1 MVLQVGGGM
10 ITKTVGVGGDY
21 ANFDL
26 ALEAYA
32 VGLLADD
39 LTLNQISADIAEPA
53 LSGSRQVNLN
63 GHTLRIT
70 CSYNEANPDDWQ
82 NWYKLNCG
90 ASTGLKVVVDGAAGI
105 KAGNV
110 VVDYMYIVWTSGA
123 VGGLQFCL
131 HIIDTSSMVSQ
142 QSIDRC
148 HIDGNNGAG
157 SDLNCISISQD
168 VAAQTTVTNCKLWGA
183 KRSIYVNDL
192 AYGTTVIEDCTMRS
206 TDAAFDAAYAV
217 CYIRGSGITNIIN
230 SVATQPNFA
239 LLNGFCYRKSTI
251 DSADVKMNLYN
262 SASEDARITGY
273 ADIAVDCEEN
283 ITPADEFQSLDD
295 TNATF
300 LFLTEAVLGADFVG
314 VPLAGNRPLS
324 VAFTD
329 LSAYDYGDGV
339 LGYSGTVPTHAGA
352 TDIAGNDRPNFESKY
367 AIGCHEATLA

>member
-1 MVLQVGGGM
+1 M
-10 ITKTVGVGGDY
+10 ITRTIGVGGDY

-105 KAGNV
+105 RAGNV

-123 VGGLQFCL
+123 VGGLQSCL
-131 HIIDTSSMVSQ
+131 LIIDTNFMVSQ

-183 KRSIYVNDL
+183 KRSIYVDNN

-206 TDAAFDAAYAV
+206 TYAAFDAFYAV

-230 SVATQPNFA
+230 SVATQPGFA

-283 ITPADEFQSLDD
+283 ITPADEYQALDD
-295 TNATF
+295 TNEKF
-300 LFLTEAVLGADFVG
+300 LFLLDGSKWANAGYAPSVGAKPLPVQFNADIVYNPGEGVLAQGGTAPTYAGDTD
-314 VPLAGNRPLS
+314 LAGDP
-324 VAFTD
+324 
-329 LSAYDYGDGV
+329 
-339 LGYSGTVPTHAGA
+339 
-352 TDIAGNDRPNFESKY
+352 RPNEGGYY
-367 AIGCHEATLA
+367 AIGCHEQRYNPIYSRDV